1 MSSTQLQTIIQDIKT
16 ATLPAE
22 NTAFRVGTAF
32 DLMNI
37 EKRDIIDSFSKQE
50 TLDLINSS
58 GGSGSNIV
66 TVKTINDLRLT
77 DLTEGAVIS
86 LLGYYSAGDKRP
98 ISYVYTLLNFNTL
111 VDDGGAIIKTSKG
124 SWIAQFSGYID
135 ARDYGCANT
144 LEDNSTIFNNMVL
157 NNPNKKI
164 SVEGLNLKF
173 TDSLIFNSKI
183 KLQGV
188 VRGTIFDFTGLAA
201 SEYAMRLCT
210 TSAVNGFEL
219 EGIRFIGSSTVN
231 WIRIN
236 QTNNIN
242 FSLTD
247 SIFRDIRVEGFNIG
261 LQSNYMWCNTFIN
274 VRLNGCTEPLILN
287 SQSNQ
292 LMFLRCSL
300 VSYKKAIKHTNCE
313 GITYDTCNIANFNLA
328 SDPDATQGFMSLFQ
342 SNVTII
348 NPYFELVDKGVLAVG
363 GSGEVNKSS
372 LSILG
377 GKTTDDSVKIRV
389 NGDDTKIS
397 LKGLNNKNGKDIY
410 TLGNVSNVISPTIYL
425 REIYLDNKQYN
436 KDNIIAKFDGNQ
448 AWPFG
453 TYGGG
458 ASNAISVDKGF
469 KRVQMN
475 GGVNTGFRMTN
486 SLVVDEYYTLVY
498 MVNKR
503 AATGTFRIHHG
514 TDYQVLN
521 IQNLGD
527 NYEMRFVPFKAM
539 GTNLDFAC
547 TVVGDTFDV
556 RYLLLVKGNYLP
568 DYFDKTYIPHSP
580 SLPTSVGDF
589 VDGDIV
595 KSSTSGDTYYSLVS
609 GAWQTVKLMKQSSAV
624 ADVSAANASSIS
636 TTDLVAVSSP
646 DATDLPT
653 AITLLNELKGKYNL
667 NVPLTNEIKSK
678 YNTGATLSNSNKT
691 QINAKFAADRAS
703 GQQA

>member
-1 MSSTQLQTIIQDIKT
+1 MSTTLDTLIQQIKI
-16 ATLPAE
+16 ASSPGE
-22 NTAFRVGTAF
+22 NTANRIGTT
-32 DLMNI
+32 LELLNS
-37 EKRDIIDSFSKQE
+37 EKITSEYGYSKAE
-50 TLDLINSS
+50 TEALISS
-58 GGSGSNIV
+58 IPV
-66 TVKTINDLRLT
+66 DTVNTVNELRST
-77 DLTEGAVIS
+77 NLTEGDAIS
-86 LLGYYSAGDKRP
+86 LLGYYTAGDKRP
-98 ISYVYTLLNFNTL
+98 LTYVYTLLNYGSL
-111 VDDGGAIIKTSKG
+111 VDDGGAIIKTSVG
-124 SWIAQFSGYID
+124 SWIALFGGYID
-135 ARDYGCANT
+135 ARDYGCANS
-144 LEDNSTIFNNMVL
+144 LEDNSSIFNIMVAR
-157 NNPNKKI
+157 NPNMKI
-164 SVEGLNLKF
+164 LVEGLNLKF
-173 TDSLIFNSKI
+173 SSSLIFNSKI

-188 VRGTIFDFTGLAA
+188 VRGTIFDFTALPA
-201 SEYAMRLCT
+201 SEYAMRLCST
-210 TSAVNGFEL
+210 AAINGFEL
-219 EGIRFIGSSTVN
+219 EGIRFIGASTNN

-247 SIFRDIRVEGFNIG
+247 SIFRDLRVEGFNIG

-274 VRLNGCTEPLILN
+274 VRLNGCIEPLILN

-313 GITYDTCNIANFNLA
+313 GVTYDTCNIANFNLA
-328 SDPDATQGFMSLFQ
+328 SDPDATQGFLSLFQ

-389 NGDDTKIS
+389 NGDDTKMS

-410 TLGNVSNVISPTIYL
+410 ALENVSNVISPTVYL

-436 KDNIIAKFDGNQ
+436 KDNVIAKFDGNQ

-453 TYGGG
+453 TFGGG
-458 ASNAISVDKGF
+458 ASNSISVDKGF
-469 KRVQMN
+469 KRIQMN
-475 GGVNTGFRMTN
+475 GSVNTGFRMTN
-486 SLVVDEYYTLVY
+486 NLIVDEYYTLVY

-503 AATGTFRIHHG
+503 SATGTFRIHHG

-527 NYEMRFVPFKAM
+527 NYELRFVPFKAM

-547 TVVGDTFDV
+547 TVVGDIFDI

-568 DYFDKTYIPHSP
+568 DYFDKTYIPHAP
-580 SLPTSVGDF
+580 ALPTAIGDF

-595 KSSTSGDTYYSLVS
+595 KSSTAGDTYYTLVS
-609 GAWQTVKLMKQSSAV
+609 GAWQAVKLMKQSAAV
-624 ADVSAANASSIS
+624 IDVSATNASSIS
-636 TTDLVAVSSP
+636 TTDLVTVTSP

-653 AITLLNELKGKYNL
+653 ALTLLNEIKGKYNL

-678 YNTGATLSNSNKT
+678 YNTVVTLSNSNKT
-691 QINAKFAADRAS
+691 QLNAKLLSDRNS